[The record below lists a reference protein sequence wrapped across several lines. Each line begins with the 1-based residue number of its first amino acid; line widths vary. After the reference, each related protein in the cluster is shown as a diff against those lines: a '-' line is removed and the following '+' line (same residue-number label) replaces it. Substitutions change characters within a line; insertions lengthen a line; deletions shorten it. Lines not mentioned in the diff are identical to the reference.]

1 MSHRQGRFVRRPNV
15 RSLSGWWLWEEEWN
29 LFCLFMFND
38 QSCLFLLIIRVY
50 KTHVNLPTVIKMI
63 GIITYDYI
71 TNNEY
76 KVRLI
81 FPQNQIKSFKQ
92 FNYIVFKDVV
102 AAGCCWRLKRLKYG
116 PTLFRTSQRWLPC
129 CTIFPPCNT
138 LIVSAFLIVDN
149 RWAITTVVRFV
160 INRSN
165 ACCT

>member
-1 MSHRQGRFVRRPNV
+1 
-15 RSLSGWWLWEEEWN
+15 
-29 LFCLFMFND
+29 MFND

-102 AAGCCWRLKRLKYG
+102 AAGCC
-116 PTLFRTSQRWLPC
+116 
-129 CTIFPPCNT
+129 
-138 LIVSAFLIVDN
+138 
-149 RWAITTVVRFV
+149 
-160 INRSN
+160 
-165 ACCT
+165 